1 MKVKTPPKL
10 ALEIQFATSAMAQK
24 WQDLITKRKVGNWIK
39 KALQE
44 DATITVR
51 FVGQTESRKLNSNY
65 RNKDYATN
73 ILTFPYDLQNGID
86 HLSADLVI
94 CLPVLEKEARQQKK
108 TLEQHLTHLIVHG
121 TLHAQGFDHE
131 DEVEAEA
138 MEQLEISI
146 LKKLKQ
152 ANPYI

>member
-73 ILTFPYDLQNGID
+73 ILTFPYELQNGID
-86 HLSADLVI
+86 HLSAGLVI

>member
-73 ILTFPYDLQNGID
+73 ILTFPYELQNGID

-94 CLPVLEKEARQQKK
+94 CLPVLEKEAKQQQKSF
-108 TLEQHLTHLIVHG
+108 EHHLIHLIVHG

-131 DEVEAEA
+131 DDVEAEA

-146 LKKLKQ
+146 LKKLKL

>member
-1 MKVKTPPKL
+1 MKAKTPPKI

-24 WQDLITKRKVGNWIK
+24 WQDLSTKRKVGNWIK
-39 KALQE
+39 EALQE
-44 DATITVR
+44 NATITVR
-51 FVGQTESRKLNSNY
+51 FVGQAESKKLNANY

-73 ILTFPYDLQNGID
+73 ILTFPYELQNGID

-94 CLPVLEKEARQQKK
+94 CLPVLEKEAKQQKK
-108 TLEQHLTHLIVHG
+108 TFEQHLIHLIVHG

>member
-1 MKVKTPPKL
+1 MNAKTSPQL
-10 ALEIQFATSAMAQK
+10 DLEIQFATSAMAEK

-44 DATITVR
+44 NATITVR
-51 FVGQTESRKLNSNY
+51 FVGQAESKKLNFTY
-65 RNKDYATN
+65 RHKDYATN
-73 ILTFPYDLQNGID
+73 ILTFPYELQKGID
-86 HLSADLVI
+86 HLSADLII
-94 CLPVLEKEARQQKK
+94 CLPVLEKEARQQQK
-108 TLEQHLTHLIVHG
+108 TLEQHLIHLIVHG